1 MKFEFAT
8 SQRILF
14 GTGIVKDLGKL
25 AGSLGRRA
33 LLVCGSGN
41 APFQSALE
49 SLNQAG
55 LAVSQ
60 YPVLSEPDLAA
71 VQNGL
76 NFARSEACDVI
87 VGIGGGSVM
96 DCAKALAALLANRGN
111 ILDYLEVVGKGLPL
125 SNPSL
130 PMLAVPTTAGTG
142 AEVTRNAVI
151 AVPEQKV
158 KVSMRSP
165 YMLPKVALVDP
176 ELTYSTPPAVTAGS
190 GLDALTQNIEAYTT
204 LVHNP
209 ITDSLAREGI
219 TRAARSLKVVYDH
232 GDDAAAREDMALA
245 SLFGGLCLANS
256 GLGAVHGF
264 AGVLGGMY
272 NAPHG
277 PICGRLLPG
286 VMRANIQAFESVG
299 VHSFILER
307 YLEISRLLCGD
318 PEAGL
323 LAGSAWLEE
332 TIEHFQIKRLGEYG
346 VKLEALDEIVTK
358 SQAASSMKKNPI
370 VLSGVALRAI
380 LEEAL

>member
-14 GTGIVKDLGKL
+14 GPGTIKDLGKL
-25 AGSLGRRA
+25 VGYLGGRA
-33 LLVCGSGN
+33 LLVRGSGN
-41 APFQSALE
+41 APLQSALE

-60 YPVLSEPDLAA
+60 YPLANEPDLVA
-71 VQNGL
+71 VQAGL
-76 NFARSEACDVI
+76 DIARSEACDVI

-111 ILDYLEVVGKGLPL
+111 IMDYLEVVGKGLPL

-130 PMLAVPTTAGTG
+130 PMIAVPTTAGTG

-151 AVPEQKV
+151 AVPELKV

-165 YMLPKVALVDP
+165 YMLPRVALVDP

-286 VMRANIQAFESVG
+286 VIRANIQALESDG
-299 VHSFILER
+299 EQSFILER

-318 PEAGL
+318 PEADL
-323 LAGSAWLEE
+323 LAGSAWLEKAL
-332 TIEHFQIKRLGEYG
+332 EHFQIKRLGEYG

-370 VLSGVALRAI
+370 VLNGEALRAI